1 MVKVSKL
8 KKAKEKVEERL
19 EQSVPGVAQGVPEVQ
34 APEPV
39 EPRLEVAPEPEV
51 KKVEEVDY
59 LRKYQYKKQTKFGS
73 PESDPAPGSK
83 AEIMKKQLL
92 AQPKYSIFI
101 PLEQGQDSSV
111 KLSVTLNG
119 YRLDLPKQ
127 VYLELPSQ
135 ISEVIMESLRQ
146 QTEALKPYRIDG
158 NKDKENALS

>member
-8 KKAKEKVEERL
+8 KKAEEKVEERL
-19 EQSVPGVAQGVPEVQ
+19 EQLVPTPVPVD
-34 APEPV
+34 
-39 EPRLEVAPEPEV
+39 EPRLEVSPQLEI
-51 KKVEEVDY
+51 KKAEEVDY
-59 LRKYQYKKQTKFGS
+59 LQKYQYKKQTKFGS
-73 PESDPAPGSK
+73 PETNPAPGSK
-83 AEIMKKQLL
+83 AEIMKKNLL
-92 AQPKYSIFI
+92 AQPKNSIFI

-127 VYLELPSQ
+127 VCLELPSQ